1 MQYLTVLAKYQ
12 QCQSQCSDAKKD
24 FYTNIISYI
33 ERNEELL
40 REIHQKFN
48 NVHISE
54 QANLL
59 AQSQKDLI
67 VIKFS
72 STIEIFVKQLLNIHF
87 ASQID
92 NTFIESFIDDVIID
106 AKGRNVHIEYVEEI
120 LKKFNSNTILK
131 NMINSTEHSLTY
143 AEFKTSL
150 KSLKNNRNSVAH
162 EGNAIVST
170 TIQDIEENYLKCLLF
185 IIALD
190 KILDDNFI

>member
-1 MQYLTVLAKYQ
+1 MQYSTVLAKYQ
-12 QCQSQCSDAKKD
+12 QCQGQCSDAKKD

-40 REIHQKFN
+40 KEIHQKFN

-54 QANLL
+54 QTNLL

-131 NMINSTEHSLTY
+131 NMINPTEHSLTY

-162 EGNAIVST
+162 QGNAIVST

>member
-87 ASQID
+87 C
-92 NTFIESFIDDVIID
+92 F
-106 AKGRNVHIEYVEEI
+106 
-120 LKKFNSNTILK
+120 SN
-131 NMINSTEHSLTY
+131 
-143 AEFKTSL
+143 
-150 KSLKNNRNSVAH
+150 
-162 EGNAIVST
+162 
-170 TIQDIEENYLKCLLF
+170 
-185 IIALD
+185 
-190 KILDDNFI
+190 

>member
-40 REIHQKFN
+40 REIHQNFN
-48 NVHISE
+48 NDHISE

-131 NMINSTEHSLTY
+131 NMIEPTEHSLTY

-162 EGNAIVST
+162 QGNAIVST

>member
-40 REIHQKFN
+40 REIHQNFN
-48 NVHISE
+48 NDHISE

-131 NMINSTEHSLTY
+131 NMIDPTEHSLTY

-162 EGNAIVST
+162 QGNAIVST

>member
-120 LKKFNSNTILK
+120 LKKFNSNIILK
-131 NMINSTEHSLTY
+131 NMINPTEHSLTY